1 MKQKIIQESILLF
14 ERKGFGSTSIQDIVD
29 TLHVT
34 KGTFYYYFSSKEQL
48 LMDIHSEYIED
59 LLKRQNDII
68 EQPGTFRKK
77 LYDIVYLLITDIEAQ
92 GSAGRVFFREM
103 RHLEET
109 HAEEIKQKRDTFRRN
124 IEHILLQGME
134 QGEFRKE
141 LQIEMLSFAI
151 LGMTNWSYQWY
162 QPDGKIPPKELA
174 NIYVDMVL
182 NGISAAADTN

>member
-29 TLHVT
+29 ALHVT

-59 LLKRQNDII
+59 LLKRQNVII
-68 EQPGTFRKK
+68 EQPGSLRKK
-77 LYDIVYLLITDIEAQ
+77 LYDIVYLLITDIETK

-103 RHLEET
+103 RHLEEA
-109 HAEEIKQKRDTFRRN
+109 HAEEIRGKRDTFRKN

-134 QGEFRKE
+134 QGEFRQE

-162 QPDGKIPPKELA
+162 QPDGKIPPRELT

-182 NGISAAADTN
+182 NGISTADDTN

>member
-29 TLHVT
+29 ALNVT

-59 LLKRQNDII
+59 LLKRQAAII
-68 EQPGTFRKK
+68 EQSGTFREK
-77 LYDIVYLLITDIEAQ
+77 LHEMIYLLIADIEVQ
-92 GSAGRVFFREM
+92 GPSGRVFFREM
-103 RHLEET
+103 RHLEEE
-109 HAEEIKQKRDTFRRN
+109 HAEEVRQKRDTFRRN
-124 IEHILLQGME
+124 LEHILTQGIK

-141 LQIEMLSFAI
+141 LQTEMLSFAI

-162 QPDGKIPPKELA
+162 QPDGKIPSKELT

-182 NGISAAADTN
+182 NGISTIPNTN